1 MNKGAKIG
9 LLALGSVIL
18 AAPAMANIVLGAAT
32 TIVKCSGVISS
43 SDPVIHSQ
51 SCTGMYDESVT
62 ADLTVA
68 SASAAGTSPVDGT
81 RRDVEGLGAEIDFP
95 GGGFANVKYNF
106 GVVAPEDFDPLLK
119 VPVIVSALLTSGIT
133 STDGD
138 FLVRTFGEATLGIS
152 TGQIGDL
159 GLAVCSGDCTQRP
172 GDGVSTLDGSR
183 TIDLFA
189 DTTNNVTLSAQIEL
203 SSLFKSSASALVD
216 PFFQIDPAF
225 LSTHPGYSIVV
236 SDGVPNN
243 PPEGSSTV
251 PEPST
256 VWPLGFGMLALVGI
270 ARKNVNRR
278 RI

>member
-1 MNKGAKIG
+1 MNRAKIG

-18 AAPAMANIVLGAAT
+18 AAPAMANIVLGAAS
-32 TIVKCSGVISS
+32 TIVRCSGVIGSN
-43 SDPVIHSQ
+43 DPVIHSQ
-51 SCTGMYDESVT
+51 SCTGMYDESIT
-62 ADLTVA
+62 ADLGGA
-68 SASAAGTSPVDGT
+68 SASAAGTSLDGT
-81 RRDVEGLGAEIDFP
+81 RRDVEGLGAEIDFQ
-95 GGGFANVKYNF
+95 GGGFATVKYNF

-119 VPVIVSALLTSGIT
+119 VPVIVSALLTSGVI

-138 FLVRTFGEATLGIS
+138 FLFHSFGEATLGIS

-159 GLAVCSGDCTQRP
+159 GLAVCTGDCTQRP
-172 GDGVSTLDGSR
+172 GDGVSTLDGSW

-203 SSLFKSSASALVD
+203 SSLFRSSASALVD

-243 PPEGSSTV
+243 PPDGSSTV

-256 VWPLGFGMLALVGI
+256 VWPLGFGMLAVGGL

>member
-1 MNKGAKIG
+1 MIKGAKIG
-9 LLALGSVIL
+9 LLALASAML
-18 AAPAMANIVLGAAT
+18 AVPAMANIVLGAAS
-32 TIVKCSGVISS
+32 TIVRCSGVIGS

-51 SCTGMYDESVT
+51 SCTGIYGESVT
-62 ADLTVA
+62 ADLGSA
-68 SASAAGTSPVDGT
+68 SARAAGTSPLDGT

-95 GGGFANVKYNF
+95 GGGFATVKYNF

-119 VPVIVSALLTSGIT
+119 VPVIVSAFLTSGVT

-138 FLVRTFGEATLGIS
+138 FLFRTFGDATLGIS

-159 GLAVCSGDCTQRP
+159 GLAVCTGDCAQRP
-172 GDGVSTLDGSR
+172 GDGVSTLDGSW

-203 SSLFKSSASALVD
+203 SSLFQSSASALVD

-243 PPEGSSTV
+243 PPNGSSTV

-256 VWPLGFGMLALVGI
+256 VWPLGFGMLALAGI
-270 ARKNVNRR
+270 ARKNVHRR